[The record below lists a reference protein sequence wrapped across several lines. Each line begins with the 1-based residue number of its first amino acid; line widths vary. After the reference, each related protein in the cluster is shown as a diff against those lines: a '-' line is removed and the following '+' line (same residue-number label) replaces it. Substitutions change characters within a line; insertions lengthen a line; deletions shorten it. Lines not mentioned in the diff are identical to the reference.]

1 MIDLAVAAI
10 VSRDLMEQQFAEA
23 PARRDRARG
32 KRGANAR
39 PKERPLAETADPS
52 GCAALL
58 PETWSARTSAG

>member
-10 VSRDLMEQQFAEA
+10 FSRDLMERQFADGRARRNTTRHQRAADATPKDRA
-23 PARRDRARG
+23 PA
-32 KRGANAR
+32 GA
-39 PKERPLAETADPS
+39 PDPS

>member
-10 VSRDLMEQQFAEA
+10 VSRDLMEQQFAQA

-32 KRGANAR
+32 KRGANPGR
-39 PKERPLAETADPS
+39 KERAAAEAADPS
-52 GCAALL
+52 GCGALL